1 MNKLYTIFCF
11 LTLLSTSAIARK
23 GPEAE
28 LKGIGTTTH
37 LRANCQPG
45 VAQIDQQVNNVRARL
60 MTGGDVWWNL
70 NEGLYIVPKP
80 AEGQLPVSAI
90 YAGGVWVGGV
100 DRSGNVKLAGVTYRS
115 LTGSYDWYP
124 GPLDEAG
131 ATEADD
137 CRNWDR
143 FFTVF
148 ATDVSQHNNS
158 FEAARTAG
166 TAYDCDSIPD
176 GVKYWPGKSNPYW
189 REKYNFDLPN
199 QTLGAF
205 WDENE
210 DGIYDPCDGDFPNIE
225 IRDCGPENR
234 TKAKELVPDEM
245 IFWLYND
252 NGGPQR
258 LTSGSAIQMEVQVQ
272 AFAYSTN
279 DEINDMTFQRYKLI
293 NKANE
298 DLVDCYFA
306 MWVDPDLGCF
316 TDDYVGC
323 DVGRSMAYVYNED
336 AQDGQTGT
344 T

>member
-1 MNKLYTIFCF
+1 M
-11 LTLLSTSAIARK
+11 
-23 GPEAE
+23 
-28 LKGIGTTTH
+28 
-37 LRANCQPG
+37 
-45 VAQIDQQVNNVRARL
+45 
-60 MTGGDVWWNL
+60 
-70 NEGLYIVPKP
+70 
-80 AEGQLPVSAI
+80 
-90 YAGGVWVGGV
+90 
-100 DRSGNVKLAGVTYRS
+100 
-115 LTGSYDWYP
+115 
-124 GPLDEAG
+124 
-131 ATEADD
+131 
-137 CRNWDR
+137 
-143 FFTVF
+143 
-148 ATDVSQHNNS
+148 
-158 FEAARTAG
+158 
-166 TAYDCDSIPD
+166 
-176 GVKYWPGKSNPYW
+176 
-189 REKYNFDLPN
+189 PN

-252 NGGPQR
+252 NGGPHR

-272 AFAYSTN
+272 AFGYSTN

-344 T
+344 TCTGGVNTYGTRIPALAIDYFRGPRGPKVLVRNEQTGEILRRCQWKTITGVQFHKQESWIPW